1 MDRLT
6 ARIML
11 LVIVTG
17 GAGLASGRAA
27 GRPTLHVP
35 VEVPQLRCEGGICS
49 REGASGATLP
59 EAIETGGAMVPAPT
73 LRPPSPGPGG
83 GDGKDPVYRPTPP
96 SQQTVLDGEG
106 PPPGAD
112 PPPVRRTRIGPDR
125 NTGPE
130 PPGERLY
137 HEVFNPAI
145 FPFKRMTVL
154 DAVAEDETLRIRD
167 PQVAPLWP
175 SGSRLADGRDPF
187 YGAVELDLQ
196 PGQLVPIPSPA
207 AAVRLLSYDV
217 APAAQLRF
225 LRDGADNL
233 YVTSGAGGRHRL
245 VYLVDAERRYF
256 AGPLLPPQAPR
267 PRLRDVPAELRPH
280 VPRPVARHG
289 ELVLRHI
296 GVRHRDGDDYLEAVE
311 RLVGYFRDFRVGDLQ
326 GRRGSSYLDL
336 ALEQRGACRHRS
348 YAFVITAL
356 SAGIPA
362 RYVENEL
369 HVFVEVFIP
378 VPGRDGRRG
387 YFRRV
392 NLGGAPIEEVVL
404 DAENKVAYKEQGGDP
419 FPQPLAFAS
428 APPQRVRGLPPGAGQ
443 AGASPG
449 GGQAGASPGGGQAGG
464 QAERGQGGRPDRVAQ
479 AGERQE
485 GPSGTRQGGAGSG
498 QRVQQGAGFGPGAA
512 TPPPVASAAEGAPG
526 QMAGTERGAQVP
538 APASASPERPA
549 LLPTSVMIARAAEGK
564 TVYRGGRTVV
574 RGRVQVQGGPAGNLE
589 VVISLDEAGGLEL
602 GRALTAADGTFQLEV
617 EVPREA
623 TLGQHRLLARVP
635 GDERRGGSTSSGRG
649 R

>member
-1 MDRLT
+1 
-6 ARIML
+6 ML
-11 LVIVTG
+11 LLIA
-17 GAGLASGRAA
+17 GAGAVIDGGRAA
-27 GRPTLHVP
+27 GRPTLHVK

-49 REGASGATLP
+49 REGASEMALP
-59 EAIETGGAMVPAPT
+59 EAVETGGTMVPAPT
-73 LRPPSPGPGG
+73 LRPPSPGPDAGSR
-83 GDGKDPVYRPTPP
+83 DGKDPVYRPTPP

-137 HEVFNPAI
+137 HEVFNPAV

-154 DAVAEDETLRIRD
+154 DAVAEDETLRMRD
-167 PQVAPLWP
+167 PQTAPLWP
-175 SGSRLADGRDPF
+175 SGPRLADGRDPF
-187 YGAVELDLQ
+187 YGTVVLDLQ

-207 AAVRLLSYDV
+207 AAVRLLSYDI

-233 YVTSGAGGRHRL
+233 YVTSSAAGRHRL

-267 PRLRDVPAELRPH
+267 PRLRDVPAELRPR
-280 VPRPVARHG
+280 VPRSVARRG

-326 GRRGSSYLDL
+326 EWRGSSYLDL

-369 HVFVEVFIP
+369 HVFVEVF
-378 VPGRDGRRG
+378 VPAAGRDGRGG

-392 NLGGAPIEEVVL
+392 NLGGAPMEEVVL

-419 FPQPLAFAS
+419 FPQPAAFAS

-443 AGASPG
+443 AGASSG
-449 GGQAGASPGGGQAGG
+449 QARGQNGQANNGQAGQGGQSGG
-464 QAERGQGGRPDRVAQ
+464 QSGSRTGTGPAGAGPGRQITQAEPIQGTGTGTGPGRT
-479 AGERQE
+479 QE
-485 GPSGTRQGGAGSG
+485 GAAPQSIAG
-498 QRVQQGAGFGPGAA
+498 
-512 TPPPVASAAEGAPG
+512 AEGAPG
-526 QMAGTERGAQVP
+526 QTVGTEPGAE
-538 APASASPERPA
+538 AERPA
-549 LLPTSVMIARAAEGK
+549 QWPTSVMIARAAEGK

-574 RGRVQVQGGPAGNLE
+574 RGRVQVQGGPANNLE
-589 VVISLDEAGGLEL
+589 VVIYLDEAGGLEL
-602 GRALTAADGTFQLEV
+602 GRALTAADGTFNLEV

-623 TLGQHRLLARVP
+623 TLGPHRLLARVP
-635 GDERRGGSTSSGRG
+635 GDERRGGSTSRGRG